1 MGAKKAQPL
10 PQPDE
15 ENAHDLDIDILD
27 KNQQNPITL
36 SNLSNLSNP
45 ISNNI
50 QSNIQQPQN
59 LDIQLGLGTYELD
72 VKKSNFTT
80 KVEDDEDA
88 DRVQYSVPAQSFLNL
103 VKRKKSL
110 MNMRSVARNAGDVQ
124 RVEHLTMEIAG
135 VDAEMKNAQSQLG
148 VTNVQRF
155 AAQSKNKEGVAYE

>member
-27 KNQQNPITL
+27 KNQQSQVVL

-72 VKKSNFTT
+72 VKKSNFPA
-80 KVEDDEDA
+80 KVDDDADA

-135 VDAEMKNAQSQLG
+135 IDAEMKNVQSQLG